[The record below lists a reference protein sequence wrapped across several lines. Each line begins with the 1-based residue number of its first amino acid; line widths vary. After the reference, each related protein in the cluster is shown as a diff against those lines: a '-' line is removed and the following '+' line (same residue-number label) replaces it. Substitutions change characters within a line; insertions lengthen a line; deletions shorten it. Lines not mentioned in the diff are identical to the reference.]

1 MSSSTSSTAISRT
14 TRVKLLPVCHSFS
27 IYGHFPRGPGSAG
40 TKMSTFRILLE
51 LRTMEVVVTT
61 DVCKRCKAP
70 VKVLQ
75 PTNQNQ
81 IVYRPDALPVAQP
94 TASKHWRESITF
106 HGPAH
111 PKFTCGLPVFQPCL
125 WPLKA
130 PDYLKGGCPRS
141 RQPSDAGI
149 PPKDEGKLC
158 YPLTMRAIPERLRD
172 VSFTFAI
179 QLRTSIMTV
188 C

>member
-70 VKVLQ
+70 VKASP